1 MKNKFLK
8 QMKDGLLDN
17 PSVAMMLILLLIGS
31 IVSPTFLT
39 GSNLLSVF
47 RRISTNGIMAAGFT
61 IVLMVGG
68 FDLSIAGTL
77 SLCSC
82 LIIGIERS
90 AGSSLLG
97 VAAALAVGLLIG
109 ALNGSLM
116 VLTRGTGGEA
126 FLITMG
132 TQLLAKA
139 AAMLY
144 TSGYVWT
151 GVNSGWYRF
160 IGQGTIAGLLPFA
173 TVLWIVLMVFLQF
186 MLKKTKFG
194 QELIMAGSN
203 KNAAYLA
210 GVNVGSKKIAAYMCS
225 GLCAAITAIV
235 LTSRLSSCGPTFGD
249 GSDFDAA
256 VAAVVGG
263 NSLIGGR
270 GGMVQVFIGTF
281 IFGVITNILN
291 LLTVPSDIQYVVKGL
306 VLLLAIYLDSLKW
319 RRKKL

>member
-1 MKNKFLK
+1 MNNTFVKKV
-8 QMKDGLLDN
+8 KDCLLDN
-17 PSVAMMLILLLIGS
+17 PSIAMMLILLVVGT

-82 LIIGIERS
+82 LAVGIERS
-90 AGSSLLG
+90 SGSSLLG
-97 VAAALAVGLLIG
+97 VVVALLVGLLIG
-109 ALNGSLM
+109 AINGSLM

-139 AAMLY
+139 IAMIY

-151 GVNSGWYRF
+151 GVNSDWYKF
-160 IGQGTIAGLLPFA
+160 TGQGSIFGVIPFA
-173 TVLWIVLMVFLQF
+173 TALWIILMVILQF
-186 MLKKTKFG
+186 MLKKTKLG
-194 QELIMAGSN
+194 QELAMVGSN

-210 GVNVGSKKIAAYMCS
+210 GINVNAKKIIAYMVS
-225 GLCAAITAIV
+225 GLFAAITAIV
-235 LTSRLSSCGPTFGD
+235 LTSRLSSCGATFGD

-263 NSLIGGR
+263 NSLIGGQ

-291 LLTVPSDIQYVVKGL
+291 LLTVSSDLQYVVKGM

-319 RRKKL
+319 KRKKV

>member
-1 MKNKFLK
+1 MNNKFLK
-8 QMKDGLLDN
+8 QAKDFVLDN
-17 PSVAMMLILLLIGS
+17 PSIAMMLILLVIGT

-39 GSNLLSVF
+39 GSNMLSVF
-47 RRISTNGIMAAGFT
+47 RRIATNGIMAAGFT

-82 LIIGIERS
+82 LVIGIERS
-90 AGSSLLG
+90 TGSSLLG
-97 VAAALAVGLLIG
+97 VVVALLVGLLIG
-109 ALNGSLM
+109 AMNGSLM

-139 AAMLY
+139 IAMMY

-160 IGQGTIAGLLPFA
+160 IGQGSIAGFLPFA
-173 TVLWIVLMVFLQF
+173 TALWIVIMIVLQF

-194 QELIMAGSN
+194 QELAMVGSN
-203 KNAAYLA
+203 KNASYLV
-210 GVNVGSKKIAAYMCS
+210 GINVGSKKIAAYMCS

-270 GGMVQVFIGTF
+270 GGMMQVFIGTF
-281 IFGVITNILN
+281 IFGVTTNILN
-291 LLTVPSDIQYVVKGL
+291 LMTVPSDIQYVVKGL

-319 RRKKL
+319 KRKRL